1 MKKGC
6 LALVLHAHIPFVR
19 HPEHDASLEENW
31 LFEAITE
38 SYIPLLLVMEDLVKD
53 GIDFRLT
60 MSISPTLSSMLM
72 DPLLQYRYLNRVERL
87 IELAEKEI
95 SRTEAQPEFNLPAL
109 MYHSRLKKIRN
120 AFIIDYKRDLVKGF
134 KRFQDLGVIEIMASC
149 ATHGYLPLLSVNEAA
164 VRAQVRIG
172 VDHFKEIFGRRPQ
185 GFWLPECGFS
195 GGIDRAL
202 AEHEISHTIVETHGV
217 TRAEPRP
224 RYGVFAPIQCPSG
237 VLVFGRDPESSR
249 QVWSSNEGYPGD
261 HDYREFYRDI
271 GFDLDYEYVR
281 PYLPAG
287 GIRMDTGFKYYRITG
302 NTNQKEIYLPD
313 QAEKKAELHAED
325 FLLKKEKQVEYL
337 ASVMDRTAVLT
348 APFDA
353 ELFGHW
359 WYEGPLWLNHL
370 IRKAC
375 SGNRSIR
382 MITLSEYVEEYSHAQ
397 VSTPAAS
404 SWGKNGFHSTWLNK
418 SNDWIYPHLHHG
430 AQSMERLTHNHPDAD
445 GIEIRALNQA
455 ARELLMAQA
464 SDWAFMIGNNTMSE
478 YGTGRT
484 KTHLMRLERLKNEIE
499 NRNIDEK
506 RLKMIECRNN
516 IFPKIDY
523 RLFKGN

>member
-6 LALVLHAHIPFVR
+6 LALVLHAHIPYVR
-19 HPEHDASLEENW
+19 HPEYDAALEENW
-31 LFEAITE
+31 LFEAMTE
-38 SYIPLLLVMEDLVKD
+38 SYIPLLMVMEDLVKD
-53 GIDFRLT
+53 KIDFRLT
-60 MSISPTLSSMLM
+60 MSISPTLSSMLV
-72 DPLLQYRYLNRVERL
+72 DPLLRYRYLNRVERL

-95 SRTEAQPEFNLPAL
+95 NRTESKPELNSLAL
-109 MYHSRLKKIRN
+109 MYHGRLEKIRN
-120 AFIIDYKRDLVKGF
+120 AFINDYDRDLTKGF
-134 KRFQDLGVIEIMASC
+134 KHFHDLGVIEIMASS
-149 ATHGYLPLLSVNEAA
+149 ATHGYLPLLSINKTAVN
-164 VRAQVRIG
+164 AQVKIG

-195 GGIDRAL
+195 PGIDRVL
-202 AEHEISHTIVETHGV
+202 SEQGIDHTVMETHGV

-224 RYGVFAPIQCPSG
+224 RHGVFTPIQCPSG
-237 VLVFGRDPESSR
+237 VWVFGRDPESSR

-287 GIRMDTGFKYYRITG
+287 GVRVDTGFKYWRITG
-302 NTNQKEIYLPD
+302 NTNQKDIYLPE
-313 QAEKKAELHAED
+313 QAERKAELHAED
-325 FLLKKEKQVEYL
+325 FLLKKEKQVERL
-337 ASVMDRTAVLT
+337 ASVMDRTAVVT

-375 SGNRSIR
+375 SQQRSIR
-382 MITLSEYVEEYSHAQ
+382 MITLSEYVKEYSHARI
-397 VSTPAAS
+397 STPAAS
-404 SWGKNGFHSTWLNK
+404 SWGENGFHSTWLNK
-418 SNDWIYPHLHHG
+418 SNDWIYPHLHQG
-430 AQSMERLTHNHPDAD
+430 AKSMERLVRNHPDAV
-445 GIEIRALNQA
+445 GIELRALNQA

-464 SDWAFMIGNNTMSE
+464 SDWAFMISNRSLPE
-478 YGTGRT
+478 YGAKRT
-484 KTHLMRLERLKNEIE
+484 KTHLMRLNRLKNEIE
-499 NRNIDEK
+499 NRNVDEK
-506 RLKMIECRNN
+506 WLTMIECRNN

-523 RLFKGN
+523 RLFG